1 MTGPDQRAK
10 EPEPVDK
17 WVNVQ
22 TRIQLTQERKHL
34 LDLNSEK
41 EWEEEWEEEW
51 AMHAEELVGVE
62 WAKVPGEDTGE
73 ARVEIPGRIKGFD
86 LEY

>member
-22 TRIQLTQERKHL
+22 TRIQLTQGRKHL
-34 LDLNSEK
+34 PNLNSEK

-51 AMHAEELVGVE
+51 VMLPEELAGVE
-62 WAKVPGEDTGE
+62 WARVPGEDPEE
-73 ARVEIPGRIKGFD
+73 ARAEIPGRIKGFD
-86 LEY
+86 

>member
-22 TRIQLTQERKHL
+22 TRIQLTQGRKHL
-34 LDLNSEK
+34 PDLNSEK
-41 EWEEEWEEEW
+41 EWEEEWEE
-51 AMHAEELVGVE
+51 
-62 WAKVPGEDTGE
+62 
-73 ARVEIPGRIKGFD
+73 D
-86 LEY
+86 LEIALTTTKVLGLSLISPPLAMSYGGFFYLFLK